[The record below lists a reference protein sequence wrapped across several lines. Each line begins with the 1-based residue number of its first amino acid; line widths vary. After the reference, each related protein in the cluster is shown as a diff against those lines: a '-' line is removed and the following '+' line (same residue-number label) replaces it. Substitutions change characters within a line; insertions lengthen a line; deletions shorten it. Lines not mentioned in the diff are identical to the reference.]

1 MNERT
6 RVKIVRV
13 DKTLPIP
20 EYQTEGAVA
29 FDLYARE
36 DVTIAPKE
44 IARIPGNIIIQ
55 TPPGFM
61 LLVAPRSG
69 TPRKYGLSIPQ
80 GVGIVDQD
88 YCGPNDEIMLQLYN
102 FTDEPVTIHRGTRL
116 AQAVLVKIALAE
128 FEEVSKITPR
138 SRGGF
143 GSTGF

>member
-6 RVKIVRV
+6 RVKIIRI

-20 EYQTEGAVA
+20 EYQTKGAVA

-36 DVTIAPKE
+36 DAVVAPKE
-44 IARIPGNIIIQ
+44 IARIAGNVIIE
-55 TPPGFM
+55 TPPGYMFM
-61 LLVAPRSG
+61 VVPRSS

-80 GVGIVDQD
+80 GIGIIDQD
-88 YCGPNDEIMLQLYN
+88 FCGPEDELILQLYN
-102 FTDEPVTIHRGTRL
+102 FTDKPVTIERGTRL

-128 FEEVSKITPR
+128 FEEVNEIAPN

-143 GSTGF
+143 GSTG

>member
-6 RVKIVRV
+6 RVKIIRI

-20 EYQTEGAVA
+20 EYQTKGAVA

-36 DVTIAPKE
+36 DAVVAPKE
-44 IARIPGNIIIQ
+44 IARIAGNVIIE
-55 TPPGFM
+55 TPPGYMFM
-61 LLVAPRSG
+61 VVPRSS

-80 GVGIVDQD
+80 GIGIIDQD
-88 YCGPNDEIMLQLYN
+88 FCVPEDQLILQLYS
-102 FTDEPVTIHRGTRL
+102 FADKPVTIERGTRL

-128 FEEVSKITPR
+128 FEEVNEIAPN

-143 GSTGF
+143 GSTG

>member
-6 RVKIVRV
+6 RVKIIRI

-20 EYQTEGAVA
+20 EYQTKGAVA

-36 DVTIAPKE
+36 DAVVAPKE
-44 IARIPGNIIIQ
+44 ITRIPGNVIIQ
-55 TPPGFM
+55 TPPGYM
-61 LLVAPRSG
+61 LVVVPRSS

-80 GVGIVDQD
+80 GIGIIDQD
-88 YCGPNDEIMLQLYN
+88 FCGPEDELILQLYN
-102 FTDEPVTIHRGTRL
+102 FTDKPVTIERGTRL

-128 FEEVSKITPR
+128 FEEVNEIAPN

-143 GSTGF
+143 GSTG